1 MNYHQLS
8 TLWDLSILAIIVAGL
23 IGWLPVFTGTV
34 IPFCIVCFQV
44 SFFLICTLITL
55 RVWKQQRKEAKER
68 GLVQG
73 HSEQR

>member
-1 MNYHQLS
+1 
-8 TLWDLSILAIIVAGL
+8 L
-23 IGWLPVFTGTV
+23 IGGLPAFTGTI
-34 IPFCIVCFQV
+34 IPFCIVCLQV
-44 SFFLICTLITL
+44 SLFLICTLITL